1 MFFQAGLRR
10 RNEEATGL
18 EAVGEIRSRLTIQ
31 TIPRDV
37 PRRRLLAF
45 SLVGSRSNSFC
56 NMVLQVTLLLCRLAT
71 GDGGQRASEHKAME
85 GGGDGY
91 QMEFLGRGSDKEDGG
106 REGEKKGRTGRQ
118 REHRS
123 MRR

>member
-71 GDGGQRASEHKAME
+71 GDGGQRASTR
-85 GGGDGY
+85 
-91 QMEFLGRGSDKEDGG
+91 QWRGEVMGIRWNSWGEDQIKKT
-106 REGEKKGRTGRQ
+106 EGERVRKRAGRVGKGSTDR
-118 REHRS
+118 
-123 MRR
+123 